1 WLANEGDVSGA
12 TESSHSQASL
22 LPQVFWGL
30 AEQYL
35 KPVKAGLPTKAMC
48 QAPLSQAIRRQA
60 CSHRFGAWLSNI
72 QLVGVGLPTKAIVR
86 RH

>member
-1 WLANEGDVSGA
+1 
-12 TESSHSQASL
+12 
-22 LPQVFWGL
+22 WGL

-60 CSHRFGAWLSNI
+60 CSNRFGAWLSNI
-72 QLVGVGLPTKAIVR
+72 QLVGVGLPTKAIPKAQTSSVNHQR
-86 RH
+86 MDPALDDVAWQAALNS